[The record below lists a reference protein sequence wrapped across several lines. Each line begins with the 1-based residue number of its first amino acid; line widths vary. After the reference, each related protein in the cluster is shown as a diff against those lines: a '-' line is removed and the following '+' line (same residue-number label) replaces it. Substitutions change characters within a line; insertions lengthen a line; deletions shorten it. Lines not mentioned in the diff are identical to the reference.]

1 MTTNIKTFNSKGGFG
16 VENKT
21 IISGTYDLKNV
32 NSFEVKNSN
41 HDNCKRVDY
50 LLKNFTNQSTPNTI
64 LSLTSSSLSPILLNS
79 ESVNFVTAH
88 VLATNSDLS
97 GYYSLKV
104 ENTVLVDN
112 FGNVTSLSSLRTILK
127 DNIPSGDTWTVAPY
141 DSGSSNQFSYS
152 VNQGTST
159 DSITWVSHIQVVSTQ
174 I

>member
-1 MTTNIKTFNSKGGFG
+1 MTTNIKTFNSEGGFG
-16 VENKT
+16 VQNKT
-21 IISGTYDLKNV
+21 IVSETYDLKNI
-32 NSFEVKNSN
+32 NSLEVKNSN

-64 LSLTSSSLSPILLNS
+64 LSLSSLGISPILLDS

-88 VLATNSDLS
+88 VLGINSDLS
-97 GYYSLKV
+97 GYYSIKI

-127 DNIPSGDTWTVAPY
+127 DNIPSGDTWTVTPY
-141 DSGSSNQFSYS
+141 DSGGSNQFSYN
-152 VNQGTST
+152 VNQASST
-159 DSITWVSHIQVVSTQ
+159 ESLTWVSHIQVVSAN